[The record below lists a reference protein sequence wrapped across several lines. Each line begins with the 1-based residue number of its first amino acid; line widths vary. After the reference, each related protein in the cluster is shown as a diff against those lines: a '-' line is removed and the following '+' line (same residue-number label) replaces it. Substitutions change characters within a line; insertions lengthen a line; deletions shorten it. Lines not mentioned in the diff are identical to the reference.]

1 MKHTNSALSLLF
13 FGALII
19 ASSSCSALS
28 KLGGKTIDET
38 FSDERVVALVEAA
51 LVGDADKVTLLAK
64 QGVNVNAVAENG
76 ATPLFWALNAR
87 NRRGVEAL
95 LTVGADPNLVTEK
108 TGMSSM
114 NFVPMGDDP
123 DLLRLL
129 LKFGGNPN
137 HHGNGK
143 IDDRPLSLAAS
154 EGRIE
159 NVRLLLDAGADIN
172 AHDNFDESAATKT
185 LALGKFEAT
194 AFLLQHGFNYNLEY
208 LARGVKV
215 VQVPQ
220 NSDAQRWKEKV
231 ILLLKERG
239 ITINP

>member
-13 FGALII
+13 VGSLII

-28 KLGGKTIDET
+28 KLGEKTIGET
-38 FSDERVVALVEAA
+38 FSDEKVVALVEAA
-51 LVGDADKVTLLAK
+51 LAGDAEKITSLEK
-64 QGVNVNAVAENG
+64 QGANVNAIADNG

-87 NRRGVEAL
+87 NHRGVKAL
-95 LTVGADPNLVTEK
+95 LTAGADPNLVTEK

-123 DLLRLL
+123 ELLRLL

-137 HHGNGK
+137 HPGSGK

-159 NVRLLLDAGADIN
+159 NVKLLLDAGADIN

-185 LALGKFEAT
+185 LALGNFETA
-194 AFLLQHGFNYNLEY
+194 AFLIQHGFNYNLEY
-208 LARGVKV
+208 LARRVRV
-215 VQVPQ
+215 CHVPK

-231 ILLLKERG
+231 IVLLKERG
-239 ITINP
+239 ITLNP